1 MPETPARKPI
11 PRIFIS
17 STFEDLQ
24 NFREAT
30 FEAIH
35 SVGAYGDDMI
45 YWSADE
51 RSGKTHSIERVRQC
65 DLLILIVAHRYGYV
79 PAGEDIS
86 VTQQEFRAAQAGRIP
101 ILAFFVDEEA
111 PWPPNQIEH
120 NRRTELQAFKREVE
134 QAVTRKL
141 FRSSDE
147 LGRLVTQALVQFIE
161 RHREALATRGR
172 FGGTTL
178 QVDPSTRLETSP
190 DAGIRIG
197 TAEDGIPLIFQV
209 RRARDLSPHLGA
221 LSRLVASESKP
232 APLALI
238 SSFKQ
243 ALEEHAHDA
252 WASERLVQVHMND
265 GSVRRHYVSTANLAL
280 LFRSTFAALLH
291 GKPVGAVDRASAQS
305 TSELDRREPA
315 RTVGTIATVQGA
327 HATVRRRAPQFA
339 TVTRPSVI
347 PATVIQIA
355 SPLPDPQTSM
365 PFLQSAGG
373 ANRFL
378 AVDPRTGALCSVGRE
393 GGKWV
398 EWRPFLFESLQH
410 HFETARV
417 RIKSQGVREC
427 PIEDLPRAL
436 FELALRTADDHG
448 QLSPRLSVVVSKQ
461 AIAESIAAVA
471 REVAAGHAA
480 GIIHGDLKPANVLLC
495 AEGARLIDAFGLGE
509 GAVSP
514 GWTPSWSAPEQV
526 LGEPV
531 CFSSDVY
538 PLGMMIVELLGGRL
552 VGEVRKF
559 RTPPTSGEREEDI
572 FYNPSIF
579 VAEDPGQK
587 ELPGTVAWRAFAA
600 SCLRFDPDQ
609 RPSNAEEFQLRVRQ
623 LLNECPLQGELAIP
637 MPGDLRVAT
646 FLDGSQAVA
655 RIIRDAEP

>member
-1 MPETPARKPI
+1 MPDPSARKPI

-24 NFREAT
+24 GFRQAT
-30 FEAIH
+30 FDAIH
-35 SVGAYGDDMI
+35 SLGAYGDNMI
-45 YWSADE
+45 HWSADE
-51 RSGKTHSIERVRQC
+51 RSGKIHSIERVRQS

-79 PAGEDIS
+79 PTGEDIS
-86 VTQQEFRAAQAGRIP
+86 VTHQEYRAAQAGRIP
-101 ILAFFVDEEA
+101 VLAFFVDEEA

-147 LGRLVTQALVQFIE
+147 LGRLVTQALAQFIE
-161 RHREALATRGR
+161 RHRESLATLGR

-178 QVDPSTRLETSP
+178 QVDPSTRLETAP

-197 TAEDGIPLIFQV
+197 TAEDGLPLIFQV

-238 SSFKQ
+238 SSFRQ

-265 GSVRRHYVSTANLAL
+265 GSVRRHYVSTANLTQ
-280 LFRSTFAALLH
+280 LFRSTFAALLK
-291 GKPVGAVDRASAQS
+291 GMPVEAADGRATQPR
-305 TSELDRREPA
+305 TEREPA
-315 RTVGTIATVQGA
+315 RTVGTIATVQGRP
-327 HATVRRRAPQFA
+327 ATVRRRSAPQFA

-355 SPLPDPQTSM
+355 SPLPDAATSM
-365 PFLQSAGG
+365 PFLQSTGG

-378 AVDPRTGALCSVGRE
+378 AVEPPTGALCSVGRD
-393 GGKWV
+393 GTKWV
-398 EWRPFLFESLQH
+398 EWRPFLFESLHH
-410 HFETARV
+410 HFKTARV
-417 RIKSQGVREC
+417 RIRSQGTREC
-427 PIEDLPRAL
+427 LIEDLPRAL
-436 FELALRTADDHG
+436 FELALRAADDQG
-448 QLSPRLSVVVSKQ
+448 QLSPRVSVVVSRQ

-495 AEGARLIDAFGLGE
+495 ADGARLIDAFGLAD
-509 GAVSP
+509 GAISP
-514 GWTPSWSAPEQV
+514 GWTPGWSAPEQV
-526 LGEPV
+526 LGEPIG
-531 CFSSDVY
+531 FSSDVF
-538 PLGMMIVELLGGRL
+538 PLGMMIVELMGGQL

-559 RTPPTSGEREEDI
+559 RTPSNSARPEEDV
-572 FYNPSIF
+572 FYNPSVF

-587 ELPGTVAWRAFAA
+587 TLPGALVWRAFAA

-609 RPSNAEEFQLRVRQ
+609 RPANAEAFQIRLTQ
-623 LLNECPLQGELAIP
+623 LLSEFPLQGDVSIP

-646 FLDGSQAVA
+646 LLDGSQAVA